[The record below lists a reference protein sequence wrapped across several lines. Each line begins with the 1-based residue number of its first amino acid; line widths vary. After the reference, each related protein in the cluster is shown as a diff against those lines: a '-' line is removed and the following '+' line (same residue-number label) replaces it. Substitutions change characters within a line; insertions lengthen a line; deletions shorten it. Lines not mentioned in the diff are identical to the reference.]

1 MIKKSIRLKLRIIT
15 AGLAL
20 IFIMLSACSK
30 PLSKETKNE
39 NEIIISQVEE
49 TTQQYISSNPSKKAT
64 PDTSTTLKP
73 DNSMISSVTEDPKIA
88 TIESGCIEE
97 ITEEE
102 QSNTYTIHHEMN
114 NSSYKIIVLYDKEN
128 GYTLQIIDEKSTLL
142 QVIELGWDPVI
153 TRTEFEDVN
162 MDGYTDIVLNT
173 GGTIN
178 ETHDLYI
185 WDPVSNNFVKVIYE
199 GFDMLAWFTVHED
212 YIENFIRGDSPEE
225 SIKEKLIW
233 KGNTLIKKSEDGYD
247 LED

>member
-1 MIKKSIRLKLRIIT
+1 
-15 AGLAL
+15 
-20 IFIMLSACSK
+20 
-30 PLSKETKNE
+30 
-39 NEIIISQVEE
+39 
-49 TTQQYISSNPSKKAT
+49 
-64 PDTSTTLKP
+64 
-73 DNSMISSVTEDPKIA
+73 
-88 TIESGCIEE
+88 
-97 ITEEE
+97 
-102 QSNTYTIHHEMN
+102 MN
-114 NSSYKIIVLYDKEN
+114 NSSYKIIVLYDKEH
-128 GYTLQIIDEKSTLL
+128 GYTLQIIDEKTTLL

-162 MDGYTDIVLNT
+162 LDGYTDIVLNT

-185 WDPVSNNFVKVIYE
+185 WHPVSNNFVKVIYE
-199 GFDMLAWFTVHED
+199 EFDMLAWFTVHED